1 LAHGVN
7 LGSAVP
13 MATITYTRRLPQ
25 PYQVAVGGGKMGWRA
40 QKILTIS
47 DDDGTKRR
55 HIVNATRK
63 SPDEAVF
70 ALLERLAKISGETKP
85 IPQPR
90 HRHVETQVIDD
101 LLNSH
106 LADLASGEGAISEA
120 TADTYRHLIKA
131 ILNPKLGLTGT
142 PITELSHEKLRQWRE
157 LLDTTPTARTGKP
170 YGPTRKKK
178 ITIFF
183 NDAMRAAVATG
194 KIPTNPL
201 EAAKTPV
208 ERRRAKLSAKQEA
221 HAKFERNEQ
230 EQIAERLYWFPQL
243 LLQRLRKDFER
254 SGSDWA
260 HTRLTYVA
268 LSFLGIRPAEIRGLT
283 ISKIRL
289 TRGKEALTISQTM
302 IRSKIVNATKT
313 RGGTRILPLVEPW
326 LSIIREQVRRRK
338 IAAKNQADPFLLAT
352 ESGALWRQQNQSTD
366 YGLLIDE
373 LGLDRIRL
381 YANRHITVSALQ
393 LLGADM
399 TTISEIVGW
408 EKPTAHTMLEVYGHY
423 RDEAAVRDA
432 LVKLGKFFTRAPQQP
447 EV

>member
-1 LAHGVN
+1 
-7 LGSAVP
+7 

-25 PYQVAVGGGKMGWRA
+25 PYQVAVGGGKIGWRA
-40 QKILTIS
+40 QKILTIAEH
-47 DDDGTKRR
+47 DGSKRR
-55 HIVNATRK
+55 HIVNTTRK
-63 SPDEAVF
+63 TPDEAVF
-70 ALLERLAKISGETKP
+70 ALLERLAKISSEAEQ

-90 HRHVETQVIDD
+90 HRNVDAEVIDD
-101 LLNSH
+101 LLNNH
-106 LADLASGEGAISEA
+106 LADLATGEGAISEA
-120 TADTYRHLIKA
+120 TADTYRHLSKA

-142 PITELSHEKLRQWRE
+142 PLSELTHEKIGQWRE
-157 LLDTTPTARTGKP
+157 LLDITPTARTGKP
-170 YGPTRKKK
+170 YGPTRKNK

-230 EQIAERLYWFPQL
+230 EQIAERLTWFPQL
-243 LLQRLRKDFER
+243 LLQKLRSDFER

-289 TRGKEALTISQTM
+289 TKGKETLTISQTM

-313 RGGTRILPLVEPW
+313 RGGTRVLPLVEPW
-326 LSIIREQVRRRK
+326 LSIILEQVRRRK
-338 IAAKNQADPFLLAT
+338 IATKNQADAFLLTT

-366 YGLLIDE
+366 YAMLLDQMNLE
-373 LGLDRIRL
+373 RVRL

-432 LVKLGKFFTRAPQQP
+432 LVKLGKFFTQEPQQP
-447 EV
+447 EA

>member
-1 LAHGVN
+1 
-7 LGSAVP
+7 
-13 MATITYTRRLPQ
+13 MTYTRRLPQ

-47 DDDGTKRR
+47 NDDGTKRR
-55 HIVNATRK
+55 QIVNATRK
-63 SPDEAVF
+63 SPDEAVY
-70 ALLERLAKISGETKP
+70 ALMERLAKISGETEP

-90 HRHVETQVIDD
+90 QRNVEVIDD
-101 LLNSH
+101 LLTNH
-106 LADLASGEGAISEA
+106 LADLATGEGAISEA

-142 PITELSHEKLRQWRE
+142 PITELTHEKIGRWRE

-243 LLQRLRKDFER
+243 LLQKLQGDFER

-283 ISKIRL
+283 VSKIRL
-289 TRGKEALTISQTM
+289 TKGKESLTISQTM

-313 RGGTRILPLVEPW
+313 RGGTRVLPLVEPW
-326 LSIIREQVRRRK
+326 VSIIREQVRRRK
-338 IAAKNQADPFLLAT
+338 SATKNQADPLLLAT

-366 YGLLIDE
+366 YAMVIEE

-432 LVKLGKFFTRAPQQP
+432 LVKLGQFYAKEPQQP
-447 EV
+447 EA